1 MTQLEFENKCHELY
15 LADYEKYSK
24 ICIFTDGIP
33 DDLQQMHDLL
43 TKIEN
48 SFKFEK
54 IKLSQNQNNNALI
67 SETKLREKN
76 IKMFFSLAE
85 KEFNTH
91 PSADE

>member
-1 MTQLEFENKCHELY
+1 MTQREFENKCHELY
-15 LADYEKYSK
+15 LADYEKYGK
-24 ICIFTDGIP
+24 ICIFTDGIS

-43 TKIEN
+43 TKIET
-48 SFKFEK
+48 SFKLEK
-54 IKLSQNQNNNALI
+54 NYLSQNQNNNALI

-76 IKMFFSLAE
+76 ITMFFSLAE

>member
-1 MTQLEFENKCHELY
+1 MTQHEFEDKCHELY
-15 LADYEKYSK
+15 LVDCEKYGK
-24 ICIFTDGIP
+24 ICFFTNGISEN
-33 DDLQQMHDLL
+33 LQQMHDLL
-43 TKIEN
+43 TKIET

-54 IKLSQNQNNNALI
+54 NDLSQNQNNNALI